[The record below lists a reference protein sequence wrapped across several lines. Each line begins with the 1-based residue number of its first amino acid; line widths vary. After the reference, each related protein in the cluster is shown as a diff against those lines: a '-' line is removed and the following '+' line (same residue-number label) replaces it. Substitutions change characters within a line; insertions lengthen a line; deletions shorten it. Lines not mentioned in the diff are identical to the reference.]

1 MTHSEPGR
9 SGPVDFA
16 LVAFEGDKPTRR
28 GASELLARV
37 DSGLVDVRAVHVIG
51 RAADGSAY
59 RMALSDTTPSSAG
72 MARQAW
78 SATGLVSDEDVD
90 AAAAAMEPGSL
101 AVLVVYENPGSVPFV
116 GAPWMSGGRL
126 VASARLAADAA
137 SGASDTNVPA
147 PDAAGE

>member
-1 MTHSEPGR
+1 MTHSEPRR

-37 DSGLVDVRAVHVIG
+37 DSGLVDVHAVHVIG

-59 RMALSDTTPSSAG
+59 RMALSDSTTASAG
-72 MARQAW
+72 LARQAW

-90 AAAAAMEPGSL
+90 GAAAAMEPGSL
-101 AVLVVYENPGSVPFV
+101 AVLVVYENPGSAPFV
-116 GAPWMSGGRL
+116 GGPWMTGGRL
-126 VASARLAADAA
+126 VASARMPAESVSGAADTHDAAADAA
-137 SGASDTNVPA
+137 
-147 PDAAGE
+147 GE